1 MTDNNTNKPND
12 GMHISKVLTY
22 AVVLK
27 PNADAERKDEQAPAR
42 SDIRPSANQGS

>member
-1 MTDNNTNKPND
+1 MTDHNNTNKPNDD

-27 PNADAERKDEQAPAR
+27 PNAERKDEQAPR
-42 SDIRPSANQGS
+42 PDVRPSADQGS